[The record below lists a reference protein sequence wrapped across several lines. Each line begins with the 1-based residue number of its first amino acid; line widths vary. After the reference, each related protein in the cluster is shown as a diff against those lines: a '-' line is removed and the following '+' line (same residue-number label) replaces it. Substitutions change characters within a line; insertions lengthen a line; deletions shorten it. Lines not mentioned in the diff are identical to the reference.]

1 MLHRLALRVLPP
13 LTLAVTSDEVR
24 KRKRVIMLVPGLVAF
39 GIYRGVKLWNPVTE
53 PLVLLT
59 LSGLCAAATSL
70 WAYRAGR
77 QRRLYE
83 LWRQDGSHR
92 LGWIIGWIGFAYGVQ
107 LSLMV
112 LALLKLVH
120 YDFFEHPDGP
130 ALMALMIAC
139 TSVARDAFEIGHIR
153 KLQVAGELVLTFPD
167 GAAFRTLWRE
177 ATGRLLLWALP
188 IALVV
193 AAVSSSLTLLGDIGR
208 WPVVQLISVSLVAGA
223 LAVWA
228 YLAGEQRAGIWYALP
243 GTISQIEFVRFWCWP
258 GLTFAATYYLV
269 ALGIWNYV
277 VRAELPAVILHAAMA
292 AIVAGMMALYC
303 YYLGYRRHLENQVQQ
318 MVSPSLLRCPFVMGI
333 LSKSGTT
340 GSETVPSASQTGRSP
355 T

>member
-13 LTLAVTSDEVR
+13 LTLAVTTDEVR

-39 GIYRGVKLWNPVTE
+39 GVYRGVKLLNPMSD

-77 QRRLYE
+77 QRPLGD
-83 LWRQDGSHR
+83 LWREDGSHR

-112 LALLKLVH
+112 LALLKLLH

-130 ALMALMIAC
+130 ALMALMIGC

-153 KLQVAGELVLTFPD
+153 KLQFAGEPVLTFPD
-167 GAAFRTLWRE
+167 GSAFRTLWRE
-177 ATGRLLLWALP
+177 AGGRLLVWALP
-188 IALVV
+188 IALVC
-193 AAVSSSLTLLGDIGR
+193 AGVSSSLALLGEIGR
-208 WPVVQLISVSLVAGA
+208 LSVVQLLSVSLVAGA

-243 GTISQIEFVRFWCWP
+243 GTVSQSEFVRFWWWP
-258 GLTFAATYYLV
+258 GLTFAGTYYLV
-269 ALGIWNYV
+269 ALGFWTYV
-277 VRAELPAVILHAAMA
+277 IRSDGPAVIVHATMA
-292 AIVAGMMALYC
+292 ALVAGIMALYC
-303 YYLGYRRHLENQVQQ
+303 YYLGHRRHVENQVQQ
-318 MVSPSLLRCPFVMGI
+318 VVSPSLLRCPFVMGI
-333 LSKSGTT
+333 LTKSGTT
-340 GSETVPSASQTGRSP
+340 GPPTVSSASQVDRFP